1 MSPWTYRPALDGL
14 RTLAVYLVLLFHVG
28 VGSLAGGFVG
38 VDLFFVLSGFLV
50 STILFE
56 ELEHTG
62 RLDLAHFY
70 DRRVRRL
77 LPAAVLLVVAASG
90 VAFVVLSTVRRAP
103 LVGDAQAALL
113 YVANWRFLL
122 QKNDYFGAGDVD
134 SSLFLHFWSLSI
146 EEQFYFVFPLLLILL
161 WRMERRR
168 RGVLAGVLAALF
180 AGSLV
185 AQLLWARV
193 DINHAYYGTEARLY
207 QLLAGSLLA
216 LAFRRVGRA
225 GVRRL
230 RPTRAATSIVAFA
243 SLAGMVV
250 TASSAVD
257 LTPSQRGLL
266 ATVFGVGLIASLA
279 GDPGERGR
287 RAGAAVRLFSLPPLV
302 YLGKIS
308 YGTYLWHWPVIV
320 LLDELVRPP
329 TPVRTLLVAGM
340 STMFAAASYHMLER
354 PIRAP
359 RLRPVFRVPAVATG
373 LSVSVVAA
381 LLVVPPVLEH
391 NRKPDLVA
399 QGTPGLPVTA
409 PTGPTGPTGGGEAE
423 GGGADGG
430 SATFGVDRPVPDID
444 LVGVRDDHG
453 ADPRRCTPDA
463 VEDCAIVDDQPG
475 PNVVLVGDSY
485 GQMFA
490 PVLTKLAREHGFN
503 LSASI
508 LSGCPWLRGVVKA
521 ANTAEQQTRC
531 AEARESL
538 YNEQLDAMDADVVVL
553 IQRSRDDSVG
563 FDVTRPPGDD
573 RPDKPLTGLLAESAR
588 RTFRSLDA
596 LGVQTLVVHG
606 VWSPVEAYGD
616 PLDCLAKARRTSQC
630 RVPVSPLNGV
640 LDALYRTEAAV
651 DPDVADLNLNPI
663 VCPTAPIC
671 EPLYKGVPVWR
682 DRLHFTPGVLVKHS
696 AEIWKAIEDTG
707 ALSDSAA

>member
-1 MSPWTYRPALDGL
+1 MTPWTYRPALDGL

-28 VGSLAGGFVG
+28 VGSLTGGFIG

-56 ELEHTG
+56 ELERTG

-90 VAFVVLSTVRRAP
+90 VALVVLSTVRRAP
-103 LVGDAQAALL
+103 LVGDAKAALL

-146 EEQFYFVFPLLLILL
+146 EEQFYFVFPLLLIVL
-161 WRMERRR
+161 WKAERRR
-168 RGVLAGVLAALF
+168 RGVLLGVLGLLF

-185 AQLLWARV
+185 AQILWARV

-207 QLLAGSLLA
+207 QLLAGALLA
-216 LAFRRVGRA
+216 VAFRRV
-225 GVRRL
+225 RRL
-230 RPTRAATSIVAFA
+230 RLTRAARATISFGA
-243 SLAGMVV
+243 LAGMVL

-257 LTPSQRGLL
+257 LSASQRGLL
-266 ATVFGVGLIASLA
+266 ATVFAVGLIATLA
-279 GDPGERGR
+279 GEQDGP
-287 RAGAAVRLFSLPPLV
+287 AVRLFSLPPLV

-329 TPVRTLLVAGM
+329 LLVRTVLVAGM
-340 STMFAAASYHMLER
+340 STMFAAASFHMLER

-359 RLRPVFRVPAVATG
+359 RLRPVLRLPAVASG

-381 LLVVPPVLEH
+381 LLVVPPVLQH
-391 NRKPDLVA
+391 DRKPDLVA
-399 QGTPGLPVTA
+399 QGTAGLPVTGLA
-409 PTGPTGPTGGGEAE
+409 NPTGDDGGGEADNGGSDGN
-423 GGGADGG
+423 GGGGNGQPAPVAAAG
-430 SATFGVDRPVPDID
+430 PVPNID
-444 LVGVRDDHG
+444 FVAVRDNHG
-453 ADPRRCTPDA
+453 AGTRRCTPDA
-463 VEDCAIVDDQPG
+463 VEGCAMVTGQPG
-475 PNVVLVGDSY
+475 PTVVLAGDSY

-490 PVLTKLAREHGFN
+490 PTLAKLAKEHGFN

-508 LSGCPWLRGVVKA
+508 ISGCPWLRGVVKS
-521 ANTAEQQTRC
+521 ANTTEQQTRC
-531 AEARESL
+531 ADARE
-538 YNEQLDAMDADVVVL
+538 QLFTEELAAMDADVVVL

-563 FDVTRPPGDD
+563 ADMVRPPGDD
-573 RPDKPLTGLLAESAR
+573 RPEKPLTGLLAESAR
-588 RTFRSLDA
+588 RTFRGLED

-606 VWSPVEAYGD
+606 VWSPVESYGD
-616 PLDCLAKARRTSQC
+616 PLECLAKARRVEQC
-630 RVPVSPLNGV
+630 RVPVRSLDGV
-640 LDALYRTEAAV
+640 LDALYRTEAATH
-651 DPDVADLNLNPI
+651 PDVADLDLNPI

-671 EPLYKGVPVWR
+671 DPVYKRVPVWR
-682 DRLHFTPGVLVKHS
+682 DTLHYTPRVLLKHRDEIWRAIEETGVL
-696 AEIWKAIEDTG
+696 EDTAG
-707 ALSDSAA
+707 

>member
-28 VGSLAGGFVG
+28 VGSFAGGFIG

-56 ELEHTG
+56 ELDRTG

-103 LVGDAQAALL
+103 LVGDAKAALL

-146 EEQFYFVFPLLLILL
+146 EEQFYFVFPLLLIVL
-161 WRMERRR
+161 WKAERRR
-168 RGVLAGVLAALF
+168 RGVLVGVLVLLF
-180 AGSLV
+180 AGSLA
-185 AQLLWARV
+185 AQVLWARV
-193 DINHAYYGTEARLY
+193 DINHAYYGTDARLY
-207 QLLAGSLLA
+207 QLLAGALLA
-216 LAFRRVGRA
+216 VAFRRV
-225 GVRRL
+225 RRL
-230 RPTRAATSIVAFA
+230 RLTRNARATVSFG
-243 SLAGMVV
+243 SLAGMVL

-257 LTPSQRGLL
+257 LSPSQRGVL
-266 ATVFGVGLIASLA
+266 ATVFAVGLIATLA
-279 GDPGERGR
+279 GEQGGP
-287 RAGAAVRLFSLPPLV
+287 AVRLFSLPPLV

-329 TPVRTLLVAGM
+329 MLVRTVLVAGM
-340 STMFAAASYHMLER
+340 STMFAAASFHMLER

-399 QGTPGLPVTA
+399 TSGTTS
-409 PTGPTGPTGGGEAE
+409 TG
-423 GGGADGG
+423 
-430 SATFGVDRPVPDID
+430 ATDVDSGQPDASRPVPAID
-444 LVGVRDDHG
+444 FVSVRDNHG
-453 ADPRRCTPDA
+453 AEPQRCTPDT
-463 VEDCAIVDDQPG
+463 VEDCAIVTGQAG
-475 PNVVLVGDSY
+475 PTVVLVGDSY

-490 PVLTKLAREHGFN
+490 PVLTRLAREHGFN

-508 LSGCPWLRGVVKA
+508 ISGCPWLRGVVKS
-521 ANTAEQQTRC
+521 ANTADQQTRC

-538 YNEQLDAMDADVVVL
+538 FTEQLAAMDADVVVL

-563 FDVTRPPGDD
+563 AKPVRPPGDD
-573 RPDKPLTGLLAESAR
+573 RPDKPLTELLAESAG
-588 RTFRSLDA
+588 RTFRGLHD

-606 VWSPVEAYGD
+606 VWSPAPSYGD
-616 PLDCLAKARRTSQC
+616 PLDCLAKARRIEQC
-630 RVPVSPLNGV
+630 RVPVTPLNGI
-640 LDALYRTEAAV
+640 LDALYRTEAARK
-651 DPDVADLNLNPI
+651 PDVADLDLNPI
-663 VCPTAPIC
+663 VCPTVPIC
-671 EPLYKGVPVWR
+671 DPVFKGVPVWR
-682 DRLHFTPGVLVKHS
+682 DTLHYTPGVLLKHRD
-696 AEIWKAIEDTG
+696 EIWRAIEQTG
-707 ALSDSAA
+707 VLENAGT